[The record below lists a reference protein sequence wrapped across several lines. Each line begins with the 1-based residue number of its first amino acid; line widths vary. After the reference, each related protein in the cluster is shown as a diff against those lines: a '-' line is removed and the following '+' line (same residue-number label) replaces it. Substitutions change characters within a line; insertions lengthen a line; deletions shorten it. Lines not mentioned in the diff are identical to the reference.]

1 MGVEALS
8 DSLGGKAYV
17 YVHLVTLGADDTV
30 NERCVCAGHIIS
42 ISYSTPRRYV
52 AGL

>member
-1 MGVEALS
+1 MGVEALP
-8 DSLGGKAYV
+8 DSLGGKA

-42 ISYSTPRRYV
+42 VSYSTPRRYV